1 MNRLIIRN
9 VGPVKSVDLRLNK
22 VNMFIGPQGSGKS
35 TIAKILSF
43 CSWLE
48 KVNDATDNVSVHIR
62 KKGSYIREL
71 LVVNNGHDDCMMV
84 MVKGKIHEKDINRLL
99 LEDIVKKTYTHKK

>member
-48 KVNDATDNVSVHIR
+48 KVNDATDHAALDGLIKRLGTFHHIEDYFTDKSVI
-62 KKGSYIREL
+62 L
-71 LVVNNGHDDCMMV
+71 GHLQTSV
-84 MVKGKIHEKDINRLL
+84 A
-99 LEDIVKKTYTHKK
+99 